1 MRYNSPPAIRHS
13 LLLLAIP
20 LLALLIA
27 GFSALFS
34 LETPANASS
43 LTEIAELLAHPEQYD
58 HQDVVVAGKV
68 TNVQLATNRQGQP
81 AYGFLLQDQ
90 AGTLKVISLGQLEV
104 REGDFVI
111 VEGVFSRL
119 RQVGRVIVYNE
130 IKALSVK
137 PLNRLDPDS
146 IKKNRSL
153 SATAAARQSSMGAG
167 PRLFWR
173 MAGASTSITASCPP
187 STPRTTAKRF

>member
-1 MRYNSPPAIRHS
+1 MLTPPPTVRHPFPI
-13 LLLLAIP
+13 LAVT
-20 LLALLIA
+20 LLILV
-27 GFSALFS
+27 STELSTSFS
-34 LETPANASS
+34 LETSANASS

-137 PLNRLDPDS
+137 PLNRLDPD
-146 IKKNRSL
+146 L
-153 SATAAARQSSMGAG
+153 VG
-167 PRLFWR
+167 
-173 MAGASTSITASCPP
+173 
-187 STPRTTAKRF
+187 

>member
-1 MRYNSPPAIRHS
+1 MPTPPSAIRPSLS
-13 LLLLAIP
+13 LLAVT
-20 LLALLIA
+20 LLILVTT
-27 GFSALFS
+27 GLSTSFS
-34 LETPANASS
+34 LETSANASS

-137 PLNRLDPDS
+137 PLNRLDPD
-146 IKKNRSL
+146 L
-153 SATAAARQSSMGAG
+153 VG
-167 PRLFWR
+167 
-173 MAGASTSITASCPP
+173 
-187 STPRTTAKRF
+187 